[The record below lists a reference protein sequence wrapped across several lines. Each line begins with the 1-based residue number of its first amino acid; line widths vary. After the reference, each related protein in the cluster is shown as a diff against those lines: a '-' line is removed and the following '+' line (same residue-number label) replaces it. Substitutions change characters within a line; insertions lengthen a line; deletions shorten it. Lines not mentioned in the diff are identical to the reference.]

1 MSETKN
7 ELYLQ
12 LKDIIKIDSPSN
24 EKLHEQTFI
33 IQYIDKSKIKIINI
47 ESFDETILL
56 LNNKIGVYCIR

>member
-24 EKLHEQTFI
+24 EKLHEQTYKPRP
-33 IQYIDKSKIKIINI
+33 QWWIDKV
-47 ESFDETILL
+47 T
-56 LNNKIGVYCIR
+56 NK